1 MHSKDLQFTDH
12 PNRAQALGE
21 IHARPVQPLGPEGRL
36 RRVATYFGRE
46 PGRHDQM
53 REEFASWCHKNQI
66 KPQFMTD
73 RQARYQV
80 DDCDVTWQL
89 HSEHVSITWMPE
101 KVPDDPWPK
110 NIGLEA
116 VTAAKLLVT
125 TRVDLINAETIHQTA
140 LEGFRRA
147 SLSYAKVEEGMAE
160 IATDFLPDQDGFTR
174 IEFAGAGITDV
185 RRGVIARYLLEVETF
200 RSLALVALPVA
211 QDIGP
216 RVDNVERGLENILK
230 RLNSETDSQINE
242 ELLTELNKLALETAH
257 FHGETN
263 TLFAASYSY
272 DQLVRHRLGLL
283 EEKRMTG
290 HTNMARYL
298 SNRMDPAMAT
308 CAALQNRLNALTD
321 RLTRATELLNT
332 KVSIEIHKQNQD
344 ALKAISD
351 TSVSQYKL
359 QTTVEG
365 LSTIAITYYALGVIG
380 YILAGLHIEGM
391 PSKTIMLAIA
401 APFVLALTWLAMR
414 HIRQRHSK
422 H

>member
-1 MHSKDLQFTDH
+1 MQSMKMQFTDH
-12 PNRAQALGE
+12 PFRAQALGE
-21 IHARPVQPLGPEGRL
+21 IHARPVQPLGPQGRL

-53 REEFASWCHKNQI
+53 REEFASWCHRNQI
-66 KPQFMTD
+66 KPIFMTD
-73 RQARYQV
+73 RQARYEV
-80 DDCDVTWQL
+80 GKIAATWQL
-89 HSEHVSITWMPE
+89 HSEHVSITWMAPSALDE
-101 KVPDDPWPK
+101 PWPK

-116 VTAAKLLVT
+116 ITAAKLLVT
-125 TRVDLINAETIHQTA
+125 TRVDLIAAETIHENA
-140 LEGFRRA
+140 LKGFRRA
-147 SLSYAKVEEGMAE
+147 SLSYAKVEEGLAE

-174 IEFAGAGITDV
+174 LEFAGAGITDV
-185 RRGVIARYLLEVETF
+185 RRGVIARYLLEIETF
-200 RSLALVALPVA
+200 RSLALLALPVA
-211 QDIGP
+211 QDIAP
-216 RVDNVERGLENILK
+216 KVDNVERGLENILK
-230 RLNSETDSQINE
+230 RLNSETDSHIVE
-242 ELLTELNKLALETAH
+242 ELLNELNKLALETTH

-263 TLFAASYSY
+263 ALFAASYSY

-283 EEKRMTG
+283 EEKRVTG

-344 ALKAISD
+344 ALKAISS

-359 QTTVEG
+359 QSTVEG

-380 YILAGLHIEGM
+380 YVLAGMQLGAL
-391 PSKTIMLAIA
+391 PSKSLLLAIA

-414 HIRQRHSK
+414 HIRHLHDK

>member
-1 MHSKDLQFTDH
+1 MQFVDH
-12 PNRAQALGE
+12 PFRAQALGE
-21 IHARPVQPLGPEGRL
+21 IHARPVQPLGPKGRL

-66 KPQFMTD
+66 KPTFMTD

-80 DDCDVTWQL
+80 GEIAATWQL
-89 HSEHVSITWMPE
+89 HSEHASITWMAPSTLDE
-101 KVPDDPWPK
+101 PWPE

-116 VTAAKLLVT
+116 ITAAKLLVT
-125 TRVDLINAETIHQTA
+125 TRVDLIDAETVHEEA
-140 LEGFRRA
+140 LKGFRRA
-147 SLSYAKVEEGMAE
+147 SLSYAKVEEGLAE
-160 IATDFLPDQDGFTR
+160 IATDFLPDNDGFTR
-174 IEFAGAGITDV
+174 LEFAGAGITDV
-185 RRGVIARYLLEVETF
+185 RRGVIARYLLEIETF
-200 RSLALVALPVA
+200 RSLALLALPVA
-211 QDIGP
+211 QDIAP
-216 RVDNVERGLENILK
+216 NVDNVERGLENILK
-230 RLNSETDSQINE
+230 RLNNETDPQIIE
-242 ELLTELNKLALETAH
+242 ELLNELNKLALETTH

-263 TLFAASYSY
+263 ALFAASYSY

-283 EEKRMTG
+283 EEKRITG

-332 KVSIEIHKQNQD
+332 KVAIEIHKQNQD

-365 LSTIAITYYALGVIG
+365 LSTIAITYYALGVLG
-380 YILAGLHIEGM
+380 YILAGMQLGAF
-391 PSKTIMLAIA
+391 PSKSLMLAVA

-414 HIRQRHSK
+414 HIRQLHDK